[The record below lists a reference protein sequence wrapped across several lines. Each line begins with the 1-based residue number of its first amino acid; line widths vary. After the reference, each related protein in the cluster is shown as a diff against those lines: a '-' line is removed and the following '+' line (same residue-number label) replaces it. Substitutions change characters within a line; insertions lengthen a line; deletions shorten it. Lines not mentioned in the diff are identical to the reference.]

1 MASPPTSES
10 AITSAGSASASG
22 FDCLPDDLVHHVL
35 SFLPAPDAACT
46 SLLSRRWRN
55 LWVSMPCLDIDVSDF
70 HDASQFD
77 RFMDHVLH
85 LLDDSV
91 PLRSFRLRS
100 CWIDDSAVSWLRYA
114 VKRKVPVLEYAERQG
129 YFIHGCH
136 DLISASSYLTKVVLE
151 HVVLHDCHFGPLNN
165 GCPALENLELL
176 EVNIQFTEI
185 SSTSLKHL
193 RIVNCM
199 MDCKFW
205 IRTPNLLT
213 MCLDGVEC
221 KSSLYWTVL
230 NNRSLFTVLEDWR
243 YQIPAVHSG
252 RSNGQ
257 DASVPRGTASP

>member
-1 MASPPTSES
+1 
-10 AITSAGSASASG
+10 
-22 FDCLPDDLVHHVL
+22 
-35 SFLPAPDAACT
+35 
-46 SLLSRRWRN
+46 
-55 LWVSMPCLDIDVSDF
+55 
-70 HDASQFD
+70 
-77 RFMDHVLH
+77 MDHALH

-100 CWIDDSAVSWLRYA
+100 CWIDDSTVSWLRYA
-114 VKRKVPVLEYAERQG
+114 IKRKVPVLEYAECQG

-185 SSTSLKHL
+185 SSTLLKHL
-193 RIVNCM
+193 RIVNCT

-205 IRTPNLLT
+205 IRTPNFLT

-221 KSSLYWTVL
+221 KSSLILDRT
-230 NNRSLFTVLEDWR
+230 
-243 YQIPAVHSG
+243 
-252 RSNGQ
+252 
-257 DASVPRGTASP
+257 